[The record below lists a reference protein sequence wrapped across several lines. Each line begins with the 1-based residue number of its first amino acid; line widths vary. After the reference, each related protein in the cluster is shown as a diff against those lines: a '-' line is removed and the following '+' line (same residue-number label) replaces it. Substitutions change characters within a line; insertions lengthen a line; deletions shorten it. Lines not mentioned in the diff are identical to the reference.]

1 MKEIDIIKVRV
12 ENSNQII
19 MKKIYKLIKITL
31 VILLILSRLKD
42 QSKTSFEKIKQVKV

>member
-31 VILLILSRLKD
+31 VILLILSRL
-42 QSKTSFEKIKQVKV
+42 

>member
-31 VILLILSRLKD
+31 VILLAMCAYFIKTERL
-42 QSKTSFEKIKQVKV
+42 E